1 MVKLNVK
8 RAPVMSMFIE
18 ILPLFIVFLKL
29 TFILAKGWLFS
40 LFSSSILSDVP
51 KLVSRTGRGKTYTDE
66 LLVDSVLGLKK
77 KLDKTFNSY
86 RYYYLAV
93 ALEETFDIES
103 MNASRSVFISD
114 DIRPATF
121 FNSEYFF
128 FIFSKSD
135 WSISFSSLTEP
146 SK

>member
-1 MVKLNVK
+1 
-8 RAPVMSMFIE
+8 MSMFIE

-77 KLDKTFNSY
+77 
-86 RYYYLAV
+86 
-93 ALEETFDIES
+93 ETRQ
-103 MNASRSVFISD
+103 N
-114 DIRPATF
+114 
-121 FNSEYFF
+121 
-128 FIFSKSD
+128 
-135 WSISFSSLTEP
+135 L
-146 SK
+146 